1 MDAGVGRRESGVG
14 EAMTAPSPATTPDSR
29 PATPALRRLLVPNRG
44 EIAVRIARACREA
57 GIESVLAYSE
67 LDDVRYVRR
76 YFDDAIS
83 LGNGDA
89 RETYLNVG
97 RVIDAAR
104 RCGADALHPGYGFL
118 SERAELAAACD
129 DAGIIFVGPKASSIA
144 AMGSKAAS
152 RHLMQRLG
160 VPVVPGY
167 DGDDQNVTTLTT
179 EASRIGFPLIVKA
192 SAGGGGKGMK
202 IVRSDAE
209 LQSAIESAQR
219 EAKKSF
225 GDDRLLL
232 ERYIEEPRHIE
243 FQIFGDGEG
252 NVVHLFERDCS
263 IQRRHQKVIEET
275 PAPRYSEDLRAR
287 MAAAAVAAARGVD
300 YRSAGTV
307 EFIVTP
313 EGEFYFLE
321 MNTRLQVE
329 HPVTEEVAGVDLVR
343 AQLAVA
349 GGAPLPWRQD
359 DLRQRGHAI
368 EVRIYAEDPDDR
380 FLPQSGV
387 IRFYREPAGPGV
399 RVDAGVGQG
408 TAIGVSF
415 DPMLAK
421 LICSGPTRDAA
432 IDRLAR
438 ALRDYTILGT
448 KTNISWLRR
457 VVQHPA
463 FREGL
468 VSTRFIA
475 DHEDSLRRSMPDEVP
490 AIAAVLSS
498 TTQREQ
504 RATGGKAPGIGSVWD
519 SIGEWGR

>member
-1 MDAGVGRRESGVG
+1 
-14 EAMTAPSPATTPDSR
+14 
-29 PATPALRRLLVPNRG
+29 
-44 EIAVRIARACREA
+44 
-57 GIESVLAYSE
+57 
-67 LDDVRYVRR
+67 
-76 YFDDAIS
+76 
-83 LGNGDA
+83 
-89 RETYLNVG
+89 
-97 RVIDAAR
+97 
-104 RCGADALHPGYGFL
+104 
-118 SERAELAAACD
+118 
-129 DAGIIFVGPKASSIA
+129 
-144 AMGSKAAS
+144 
-152 RHLMQRLG
+152 
-160 VPVVPGY
+160 
-167 DGDDQNVTTLTT
+167 
-179 EASRIGFPLIVKA
+179 
-192 SAGGGGKGMK
+192 
-202 IVRSDAE
+202 
-209 LQSAIESAQR
+209 
-219 EAKKSF
+219 
-225 GDDRLLL
+225 
-232 ERYIEEPRHIE
+232 
-243 FQIFGDGEG
+243 
-252 NVVHLFERDCS
+252 
-263 IQRRHQKVIEET
+263 
-275 PAPRYSEDLRAR
+275 

-380 FLPQSGV
+380 FLPQSGA

-421 LICSGPTRDAA
+421 LICSGPSRDAA

-438 ALRDYTILGT
+438 ALRDYIVLGT

-475 DHEDSLRRSMPDEVP
+475 DHEESLRRTMADEVP

-498 TTQREQ
+498 TRQREQ
-504 RATGGKAPGIGSVWD
+504 RATGNNAPGIANVWD
-519 SIGEWGR
+519 SIGEWGRA

>member
-1 MDAGVGRRESGVG
+1 MI
-14 EAMTAPSPATTPDSR
+14 
-29 PATPALRRLLVPNRG
+29 RRLLVPNRG

-57 GIESVLAYSE
+57 GVESVLAYSE

-76 YFDDAIS
+76 YFDDAVS
-83 LGNGDA
+83 LGSGDG
-89 RETYLNVG
+89 RQTYLNVG

-104 RCGADALHPGYGFL
+104 SGGADALHPGYGFL
-118 SERAELAAACD
+118 SERAELAAACE

-144 AMGSKAAS
+144 AMGSKAES

-167 DGDDQNVTTLTT
+167 DGEDQSISALTT
-179 EASRIGFPLIVKA
+179 TATGIGFPLIVKA

-202 IVRSDAE
+202 IVRSDGE

-232 ERYIEEPRHIE
+232 ERYIEEPRHVE
-243 FQIFGDGEG
+243 FQIFGDGNG

-275 PAPRYSEDLRAR
+275 PAPRYSDDLRAR

-313 EGEFYFLE
+313 ENDFYFLE

-349 GGAPLPWRQD
+349 GGGPLPWRQD
-359 DLRQRGHAI
+359 DLHQRGHAI

-380 FLPQSGV
+380 FLPQSGT

-399 RVDAGVGQG
+399 RVDAGVSQG
-408 TAIGVSF
+408 TEIGVSF

-421 LICSGPTRDAA
+421 LICSAPTRDAA
-432 IDRLAR
+432 IDRLER
-438 ALRDYTILGT
+438 ALRDYVVLGT

-457 VVQHPA
+457 VVSHPA
-463 FREGL
+463 FRDGL

-475 DHEDSLRRSMPDEVP
+475 DHEESLHRTMPDEIP

-498 TTQREQ
+498 TSQGEQ
-504 RATGGKAPGIGSVWD
+504 RASGGSSLGIASVWD
-519 SIGEWGR
+519 SLGGWGRSEKVDSAPAISSLSPAEAGLGTLGSPFSPG